1 MPNSGVKLLDKTEGK
16 CNVETSSCKVEESPL
31 RRSNWMN
38 APFGGNLI
46 WPRKNHQRSLRN
58 VLTLIYGKTK
68 DDPLLLNL
76 APLVCWWN
84 QKTGL
89 KLNCINLSVLLPNG
103 IQKGVPTAIIGDVV
117 NVLQTNNL
125 SINTMKYAWSDKKK
139 FRLFK
144 SLSAVLGSS
153 VKTNL
158 NFTT

>member
-1 MPNSGVKLLDKTEGK
+1 MGTSFLLPNSGVKLLDKTEGK
-16 CNVETSSCKVEESPL
+16 CNVETSSCKVEETPL

-46 WPRKNHQRSLRN
+46 WPRKNHQCSLRN

-89 KLNCINLSVLLPNG
+89 KLNRINPSVLLPNG
-103 IQKGVPTAIIGDVV
+103 IQKGVPTAIIDDVV
-117 NVLQTNNL
+117 NVWQTNNL
-125 SINTMKYAWSDKKK
+125 NINTMKYAWSDKKK
-139 FRLFK
+139 VQIVSKFK
-144 SLSAVLGSS
+144 CSFG
-153 VKTNL
+153 
-158 NFTT
+158 